1 LSAQTTGQS
10 LGFEVPGPAL
20 AHLSSM
26 PRIDLMPPEIAQQE
40 ALRKLQAGC
49 IAAVLLSVAVVGGL
63 YYQAHGSVGAAQTK
77 LAAAQTQE
85 SRVQG
90 QVNTLTPVT
99 AAYAS
104 VQQAQNL
111 VTEALGGEVRW
122 STQLRDLSLSIPDNV
137 WISNMTI
144 ARSAATAAPTL
155 GAAATPGIATISF
168 TGVAISRDDV
178 ATWLDS
184 LGKEKGYLNAYYS
197 TAQEAVLGMKALV
210 NFTSTV
216 TVTDAAL
223 SGRYTTPNGG

>member
-1 LSAQTTGQS
+1 MTTQTTGQS
-10 LGFEVPGPAL
+10 FGFDVPGPAL
-20 AHLSSM
+20 AHLSTM
-26 PRIDLMPPEIAQQE
+26 PRIDLMPPEIAQRT

-49 IAAVLLSVAVVGGL
+49 LAAVVISAAVIGGL
-63 YYQAHGSVGAAQTK
+63 YYQAHGSIGSAQTK
-77 LAAAQTQE
+77 LDAAETEQGH
-85 SRVQG
+85 VQR
-90 QVNTLTPVT
+90 QVTALSPVT
-99 AAYAS
+99 AAYTS

-144 ARSAATAAPTL
+144 ARTAGAAAPAA
-155 GAAATPGIATISF
+155 GALATPGIATISF
-168 TGVAISRDDV
+168 TGVALKRDDV
-178 ATWLDS
+178 ATWLES
-184 LGKEKGYLNAYYS
+184 LAKEKGYVNAYYS
-197 TAQEAVLGMKALV
+197 TAQEAVLGQKALV

>member
-1 LSAQTTGQS
+1 M
-10 LGFEVPGPAL
+10 

-26 PRIDLMPPEIAQQE
+26 PRIDLMPPEIGQQA

-49 IAAVLLSVAVVGGL
+49 VAAVLLSVAVVGGL
-63 YYQAHGSVGAAQTK
+63 YYQAHGSVGSAQTK
-77 LAAAQTQE
+77 LAAAQNQQ
-85 SRVQG
+85 SGVQS

-111 VTEALGGEVRW
+111 VAEALGGEVRW

-144 ARSAATAAPTL
+144 ARSAVTAAPAP
-155 GAAATPGIATISF
+155 GAGAGATPGIATITF
-168 TGVAISRDDV
+168 TGAAISRDDV
-178 ATWLDS
+178 VTWLDT
-184 LGKEKGYLNAYYS
+184 LGKEEGYLNAYYS